1 VAQGRHLIELAELE
15 GDPHPALARLRA
27 TDPVAWLPA
36 LGGWLVTGREQALEA
51 MRDAGRFTV
60 DDPRFTTARVVGP
73 SMLSTDGAAHD
84 RHREP
89 FTEPFRRARV
99 HELLGDVVARRTDE
113 LIDAVVADGEAD
125 LSARLAAPLAASV
138 VTHALGLG
146 QADVD
151 DVLGWYRSI
160 VASVQE
166 MTAGGPLSPEARG
179 AFAALREA
187 IAPVL
192 CADPGSS
199 VLAAA
204 SAAAHGGLT
213 PDEASGDVGVL
224 MFGGIETTEG
234 MIANALTFLL
244 EDPEAMALVR
254 ERPEALEGAIEETL
268 RLEPAA
274 AIVDRYATA
283 DTELGGA
290 RIRAGDLVSI
300 SVTAANRDP
309 ATFGDP
315 DAFDPLRPN
324 ARRHLAF
331 ASGPHACIGVHLARL
346 EAAVAVGRVLERL
359 PGLRLDPDRRKPI
372 RGLVFRKPAT
382 LFVRW
387 DRPAYVGHS

>member
-1 VAQGRHLIELAELE
+1 
-15 GDPHPALARLRA
+15 
-27 TDPVAWLPA
+27 VAWLPA
-36 LGGWLVTGREQALEA
+36 LDGWLVTGREQALEA
-51 MRDAGRFTV
+51 MRDAARFTV

-73 SMLSTDGAAHD
+73 SMLSTDGAAHE

-89 FTEPFRRARV
+89 FTDSFRRARV
-99 HELLGDVVARRTDE
+99 HEELGDVVARQTDE
-113 LIDAVVADGEAD
+113 LLDAVVADGEAD
-125 LSARLAAPLAASV
+125 LSAKLAAPLAVGV
-138 VTHALGLG
+138 VTHALGLTDAG
-146 QADVD
+146 AGE
-151 DVLGWYRSI
+151 VLGWYRAI

-166 MTAGGPLSPEARG
+166 MTAGSSVSPEARG
-179 AFAALREA
+179 AFAALRAAVGGGYGDLTAEEA
-187 IAPVL
+187 A
-192 CADPGSS
+192 
-199 VLAAA
+199 
-204 SAAAHGGLT
+204 
-213 PDEASGDVGVL
+213 GDVGVL

-234 MIANALTFLL
+234 MIANALTLLL

-254 ERPEALEGAIEETL
+254 ERPDALEGAVEETL

-309 ATFGDP
+309 ATFPDP
-315 DAFDPLRPN
+315 DSFDPLRSN

-359 PGLRLDPDRRKPI
+359 PGLRLDPGRRAPI

-387 DRPAYVGHS
+387 DRPAYVERS